1 MPGDNPQ
8 TAEWRGE
15 AKSLVSLLGR
25 QMGFEGG
32 QDNKKLWGY
41 SSSPREDGA
50 TERKNSAIGI
60 GFKRKSLD
68 AEKD

>member
-1 MPGDNPQ
+1 M
-8 TAEWRGE
+8 
-15 AKSLVSLLGR
+15 SLLGR